1 MDGGFGPSQD
11 VLNDRVAPG
20 NVDLNLQ
27 LSAAFGSPRTGAS
40 GQQRLGTLQAP
51 GPEERGSGA
60 ASLGGYGNQ
69 YFFPQSYQAPAGG
82 IPNLQGMLNM
92 PGQSPQLPQV
102 QQQTYQQPQN
112 YQQQLGL
119 QQQQQQQQQL
129 YSQQQQHHHQ
139 QQQQQA
145 ALQGFGLS
153 QQQQQQQQ
161 IQMLLNAGLASG
173 GGGKTGAA
181 NPAAGAFGQFAYN
194 SPNAA
199 LAQPRQLSRLGE
211 PPAKRQA
218 VDLGGYSMAGLQGGL
233 GGGMGGGL
241 PPAGLPGHVPGS
253 LQAGMGAYGGLPG
266 MQSGLPGNLQQQQ
279 HLLNIQLQMQ
289 QQRYQQMYNG
299 GGRYPAYTVDRNN
312 MRVAIDPRAAR
323 GQYADHFVGQD
334 HAEEK
339 DQTDEVLRKCEEIAK
354 QLRKQL
360 GGSIKDGDRY
370 GATEEDS
377 NELVTHAEAETAC
390 GDNARYLKPY
400 QLVGVNFLMLL
411 YRQKIGGAILADE
424 MGLGKTAQLITYLGV
439 IKKMERDPGPH
450 LVVVPASLLENWQ
463 RELRRWCPDMKIVV
477 YYGKHRSVV
486 RKRLNALREKLV
498 QGHAVDDDLSD
509 LADPDLLAEIAASE
523 KLAEA
528 EAEAA
533 ALEAGEDDDPL
544 GLGHIHESDDEYDLA
559 KETAA
564 DGDGAAASE
573 GGPAAWDI
581 NSQTTPAPFNIMI
594 TCYTLFE
601 RDSPEQR
608 LDRGFLEK
616 WRWSHLVMDEAH
628 ALKNRNASRTMRLRR
643 VANSSRRRI
652 MLTGTPLQNDLAELQ
667 NLLHFLLPSVFA
679 QEGLEDMAELVQ
691 GDEAEIAK
699 LTERM
704 KAVLGP
710 FVLRR
715 LKTEVAGQ
723 LTEKSHKTEFIGMT
737 PEQQSLYD
745 EAVKSMRSQITGK
758 AAAAAAD
765 TSEKGVEKFLRTLGA
780 KKISHMFTHLRK
792 IAQHPLLIRYH
803 FTDDMV
809 KEIAAKA
816 FDLKLFT
823 GTASLKRVIEE
834 LTGYSDYSLHAF
846 CYNSGPLFA
855 DYRLNTAHLLAST
868 KFKFL
873 ADILPKLKEAGSR
886 PLIFS
891 QWTAVL
897 DIMEWL
903 MDELR
908 LPYVR
913 LDGSTAVDE
922 RLATVDRFNHQA
934 DVFAFLLS
942 TRAGGQGLNLT
953 GADTVIIHDVDF
965 NPQIDRQAE
974 DRCHRLGQTKPV
986 TVYRLITRTSVDENI
1001 YNLSQR
1007 KLKLDAGGWV

>member
-1 MDGGFGPSQD
+1 MP
-11 VLNDRVAPG
+11 
-20 NVDLNLQ
+20 NL
-27 LSAAFGSPRTGAS
+27 G
-40 GQQRLGTLQAP
+40 
-51 GPEERGSGA
+51 
-60 ASLGGYGNQ
+60 
-69 YFFPQSYQAPAGG
+69 
-82 IPNLQGMLNM
+82 NLQGLLQ
-92 PGQSPQLPQV
+92 GLPA
-102 QQQTYQQPQN
+102 QPQHAQFSQQA
-112 YQQQLGL
+112 YQQQHLYQQQRQQQQQQQL
-119 QQQQQQQQQL
+119 IQHLLAQQQQQQQQMRGG
-129 YSQQQQHHHQ
+129 STSRTQQQQY
-139 QQQQQA
+139 
-145 ALQGFGLS
+145 
-153 QQQQQQQQ
+153 
-161 IQMLLNAGLASG
+161 MAGLANAQAG
-173 GGGKTGAA
+173 GS
-181 NPAAGAFGQFAYN
+181 PAAAFSQFAFN
-194 SPNAA
+194 SPTAA
-199 LAQPRQLSRLGE
+199 AAAASMQQRQFSRLSKGE

-218 VDLGGYSMAGLQGGL
+218 VDMSPYGGAAMLA
-233 GGGMGGGL
+233 
-241 PPAGLPGHVPGS
+241 PAGGAARFAVPGMTNNPQYNQMIMQQ
-253 LQAGMGAYGGLPG
+253 LYMQKQMQMNGGAGMSNY
-266 MQSGLPGNLQQQQ
+266 
-279 HLLNIQLQMQ
+279 
-289 QQRYQQMYNG
+289 
-299 GGRYPAYTVDRNN
+299 DRGK
-312 MRVAIDPRAAR
+312 MRVAIDPRASR
-323 GQYADHFVGQD
+323 DRYDHFVGQD
-334 HAEEK
+334 HTAEEK
-339 DQTDEVLRKCEEIAK
+339 DHTDEVLRKCEEIAK
-354 QLRKQL
+354 ALRKQL

-370 GATEEDS
+370 GATDEDS
-377 NELVTHAEAETAC
+377 NELVDHGEAAAAC

-400 QLVGVNFLMLL
+400 QLVGINFLMLL

-439 IKKMERDPGPH
+439 IRKMENDPGPH

-463 RELRRWCPDMKIVV
+463 RELRRWCPDLKIVV

-486 RKRLNALREKLV
+486 RKRLNALRERMA
-498 QGHAVDDDLSD
+498 QGLPADDDLAD
-509 LADPDLLAEIAASE
+509 LACPDTLAEIAANE
-523 KLAEA
+523 KLAEV

-533 ALEAGEDDDPL
+533 ALEAGADDDPL
-544 GLGHIHESDDEYDLA
+544 GLGQIHESDDEYDLT
-559 KETAA
+559 KDQEE
-564 DGDGAAASE
+564 GAEEE
-573 GGPAAWDI
+573 GAEQPPPQWDMG
-581 NSQTTPAPFNIMI
+581 SGCTPAPFNIMI

-643 VANSSRRRI
+643 VANASRRRI
-652 MLTGTPLQNDLAELQ
+652 MLTGTPLQNDLNELQ

-679 QEGLEDMAELVQ
+679 QEGFEDLATLVQ
-691 GDEAEIAK
+691 EDEAEIAK

-723 LTEKSHKTEFIGMT
+723 LTEKSHTTKFIGMT

-745 EAVKSMRSQITGK
+745 EAVKSMRNQITGK

-765 TSEKGVEKFLRTLGA
+765 TSEKGVEKFLRSLGA

-792 IAQHPLLIRYH
+792 IAQHPLLIRYN

-809 KEIAAKA
+809 KDIAAKA
-816 FDLKLFT
+816 YELKLFT
-823 GTASLKRVIEE
+823 GTASEKRVVEE
-834 LTGYSDYSLHAF
+834 LMSYSDYSLHAF
-846 CYNSGPLFA
+846 CYNGGPAFT
-855 DYRLNTAHLLAST
+855 DYRLTSTHLLTST

-873 ADILPKLKEAGSR
+873 ARLLPELKAAGSR

-903 MDELR
+903 MDELQ

-986 TVYRLITRTSVDENI
+986 TVYRLITKTTVDENI

-1007 KLKLDAGGWV
+1007 KLKLDAGVCVCV